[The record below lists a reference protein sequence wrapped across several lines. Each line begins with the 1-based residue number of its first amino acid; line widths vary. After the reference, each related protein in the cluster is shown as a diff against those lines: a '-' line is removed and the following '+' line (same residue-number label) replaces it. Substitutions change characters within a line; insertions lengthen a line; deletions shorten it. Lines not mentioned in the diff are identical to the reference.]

1 MLTAE
6 SSLPVLVDLASFP
19 ARNADIMLKSL
30 SRAAAILSLA
40 VVPLSG
46 SAFAQNTEKAP
57 PAVQA
62 EFTTFIAKFR
72 AAVKANDAVAV
83 TALTKFPFRQMSNM
97 RDENTFQKQVYPKL
111 FNARIRECVQK
122 TRPVYSVDG
131 QGNYNYSLLC
141 GKSLLLI
148 EKARSGG
155 EFRFTETHVAEGP

>member
-1 MLTAE
+1 MPT
-6 SSLPVLVDLASFP
+6 SLFRAS
-19 ARNADIMLKSL
+19 
-30 SRAAAILSLA
+30 AILALA
-40 VVPLSG
+40 VAAHCGPI
-46 SAFAQNTEKAP
+46 FAQNTEKAP

-62 EFTTFIAKFR
+62 EFNTFIAKFR

-111 FNARIRECVQK
+111 FNTRIRDCVQK
-122 TRPVYSVDG
+122 TRPVYSLDG

-148 EKARSGG
+148 EKAASGG